1 MKKIG
6 FIAVAVLFVSAFG
19 MNVIGQVPAA
29 IAPAKVAWIDTSAFD
44 DEKTG
49 IQKFINAYKALAN
62 EAKPRETEL
71 TTISTRVQ
79 ALSDELAKMQANK
92 AVPFDEKA
100 ALAKKDEGERLARE
114 YEFKKKEYDAFIQ
127 KRGGEIVG
135 KRIGQIARVT
145 FAPEPIHHEID
156 KFHQRLVVKL
166 TCQQLVQFLKG
177 TLKSGV
183 VISGFDKVCVSTIR
197 PPDFHKRNLFL
208 KKIRESKLLG
218 LKLCIGHLNAKGNP

>member
-6 FIAVAVLFVSAFG
+6 FIAAAVLFVSAFG

-49 IQKFINAYKALAN
+49 IQKFINAYKALSN

-79 ALSDELAKMQANK
+79 ALSDELTKMQANK

-135 KRIGQIARVT
+135 PVNQDIGKA
-145 FAPEPIHHEID
+145 
-156 KFHQRLVVKL
+156 
-166 TCQQLVQFLKG
+166 
-177 TLKSGV
+177 
-183 VISGFDKVCVSTIR
+183 IS
-197 PPDFHKRNLFL
+197 DFGK
-208 KKIRESKLLG
+208 
-218 LKLCIGHLNAKGNP
+218 AKGYTMIFDIVKMAQTGVILHFEESANITKEFIAFYNARQASAATAAAPK

>member
-19 MNVIGQVPAA
+19 MNIIGQVPAA

-49 IQKFINAYKALAN
+49 IQKFINAYKALSN

-79 ALSDELAKMQANK
+79 TLSDDLAKMQANK

-135 KRIGQIARVT
+135 PVNQDIGKA
-145 FAPEPIHHEID
+145 
-156 KFHQRLVVKL
+156 
-166 TCQQLVQFLKG
+166 
-177 TLKSGV
+177 
-183 VISGFDKVCVSTIR
+183 IS
-197 PPDFHKRNLFL
+197 DFGK
-208 KKIRESKLLG
+208 
-218 LKLCIGHLNAKGNP
+218 AKGYTMIFDIVKMAQTGVILHFEESANITKEFIAFYNARQASAATAAAPK